1 MDRRR
6 QSRTATTFPVR
17 VWGVDSK
24 GQAFLETV
32 SAKNLTEEGAMI
44 MGMPRILRPGDTLQL
59 QYDAR
64 VTTFTIVWIG
74 NPASRMGGQVGLMR
88 GTCEAPGWTDLK
100 LRRCAAAAQ
109 S

>member
-6 QSRTATTFPVR
+6 QSRTTATIPVR
-17 VWGVDSK
+17 VWGVDCK
-24 GQAFLETV
+24 GHAFLETV
-32 SAKNLTEEGAMI
+32 SAQNLTEEGAMI

-59 QYDAR
+59 QYNAH

-88 GTCEAPGWTDLK
+88 ATCEVPGWTDLK

-109 S
+109 G

>member
-1 MDRRR
+1 MDRRQ

-17 VWGVDSK
+17 VWGVDGK

-59 QYDAR
+59 QYNER

-74 NPASRMGGQVGLMR
+74 NPASRMGGQVGLIR
-88 GTCEAPGWTDLK
+88 ATYEAPGWTDLK

-109 S
+109 G